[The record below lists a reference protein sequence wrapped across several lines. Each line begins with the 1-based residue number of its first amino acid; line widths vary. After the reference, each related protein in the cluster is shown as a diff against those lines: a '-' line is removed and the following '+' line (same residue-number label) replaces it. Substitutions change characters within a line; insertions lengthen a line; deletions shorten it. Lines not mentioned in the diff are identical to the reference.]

1 MTDNNDEF
9 DPSLLLSILGN
20 DNKKSEYKPT
30 KSTIKVLDRAL
41 ELVNS
46 VPYQVSARWLFYRLY
61 QEGIYKSKKDYQN
74 KFLNAI
80 RAARHA
86 EVRGWKPDTLADDT
100 RAEINRDGMF
110 NNVETWLKAIGK
122 AKCSLEKWHEQPVYI
137 EIWYEARAMTAQFEY
152 YTKYITLRPMA
163 GQPSIPFKYQTAK
176 DIENIYDYYQKPV
189 VILYFGDL
197 DPAGETISEVIE
209 RDVKNWC
216 DVDFHFIRS
225 GLTPEQVMNYN
236 IPESVDHPG
245 AYQWE
250 AVDDPT
256 ARKII
261 NEALKP
267 FELRQDVFSKVEA
280 EQTKAE
286 AWLKDKLVDLVSDW
300 GQS

>member
-1 MTDNNDEF
+1 MTDNNELFRLINILTDDE
-9 DPSLLLSILGN
+9 
-20 DNKKSEYKPT
+20 KSYTPT
-30 KSTIKVLDRAL
+30 KKTEKLLDRAL

-61 QEGIYKSKKDYQN
+61 QEGWYSYKKDYDN

-80 RAARHA
+80 RKARHA
-86 EVRGWKPDTLADDT
+86 EIRGWKPDTLADDT
-100 RAEINRDGMF
+100 RSEIDRAGNFGQ
-110 NNVETWLKAIGK
+110 VESWLKAIGN
-122 AKCSLEKWHEQPVYI
+122 ARCNLEKWHDQPVYV

-152 YTKYITLRPMA
+152 YTKYITLRPMG

-176 DIENIYDYYQKPV
+176 DIEKLYKYYKKPI

-197 DPAGETISEVIE
+197 DPAGELISEVIE
-209 RDVKNWC
+209 RDVRNWC
-216 DVDFHFIRS
+216 NVDFDFYRS
-225 GLTPEQVMNYN
+225 GLTVDQVKKYK
-236 IPESVDHPG
+236 IPESIDHAE

-256 ARKII
+256 AREII

-267 FELRQDVFSKVEA
+267 FEIRHDAFSQIEA

-286 AWLKDKLVDLVSDW
+286 QWLKEKLIDLVNDW